1 MAGKRSGF
9 MNIQEMISKM
19 SPEMLSK
26 GLKQMSGMLS
36 PEQLKQMENAIKN
49 TDKGEMN
56 RRLNALNGA
65 DLQKELQNNPML
77 AKKLSQNPELMNQIN
92 AIFNNGRGK

>member
-1 MAGKRSGF
+1 

-56 RRLNALNGA
+56 RRLNALNGT

>member
-1 MAGKRSGF
+1 

-26 GLKQMSGMLS
+26 G
-36 PEQLKQMENAIKN
+36 LKQMENAIKN

-92 AIFNNGRGK
+92 AIFKNGRGK

>member
-1 MAGKRSGF
+1 

-65 DLQKELQNNPML
+65 DLQKELPLRILCTPFHIIVYTKIVYNRV
-77 AKKLSQNPELMNQIN
+77 
-92 AIFNNGRGK
+92 G

>member
-1 MAGKRSGF
+1 

-36 PEQLKQMENAIKN
+36 PEQLKQNLSIERLTHDLRLARARAIVV
-49 TDKGEMN
+49 DSG
-56 RRLNALNGA
+56 
-65 DLQKELQNNPML
+65 KE
-77 AKKLSQNPELMNQIN
+77 I
-92 AIFNNGRGK
+92 

>member
-1 MAGKRSGF
+1 MAGKRSVF

-65 DLQKELQNNPML
+65 DFQKELQNNPML

-92 AIFNNGRGK
+92 AIFKNGRGK